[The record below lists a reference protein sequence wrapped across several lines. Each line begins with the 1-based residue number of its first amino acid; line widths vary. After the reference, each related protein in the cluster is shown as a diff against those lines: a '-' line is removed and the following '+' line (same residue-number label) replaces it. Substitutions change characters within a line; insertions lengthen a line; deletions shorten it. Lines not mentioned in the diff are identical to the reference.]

1 MIRLEYIDDYCEDCG
16 CKFQR
21 ARYDE
26 STHRCQACRHIYQLR
41 RIADAL
47 EYYMESL

>member
-1 MIRLEYIDDYCEDCG
+1 MIGLTFVDDQCEDCG

-21 ARYDE
+21 AQYDTQ
-26 STHRCQACRHIYQLR
+26 THRCQTCGHIYELR

-47 EYYMESL
+47 EYWVGMQ